1 MTDAR
6 VETVVVAS
14 MIVLRELTV
23 EAGQGATVDIELES
37 VAPEKP

>member
-1 MTDAR
+1 MADVR

-14 MIVLRELTV
+14 TIVLREVTV
-23 EAGQGATVDIELES
+23 EAGQGATVDFELDS